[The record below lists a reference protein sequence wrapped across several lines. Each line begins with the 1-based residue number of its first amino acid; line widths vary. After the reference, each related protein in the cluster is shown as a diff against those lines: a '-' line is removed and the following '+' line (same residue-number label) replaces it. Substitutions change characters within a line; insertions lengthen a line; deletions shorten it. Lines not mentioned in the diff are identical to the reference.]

1 VNGTLPLERI
11 LRHGRL
17 LLVGGVAVVV
27 AMAWAYLLAGAGIDM
42 SMAGME
48 MDAMPWSP
56 THALVVLVMWW
67 AMMIAMM
74 VPSATPTVLLFM
86 RITRR
91 QESLGSPSAEA
102 WMFLGGY
109 LVAWLAFSVAA
120 VCTQWALESL
130 NWMSMEMASSS
141 AVMGGAILVAAGLY
155 QFTPIKR
162 ACLRYCQNPVLFL
175 SRNWRPGILGA
186 LRMGLRH
193 GTYCVGCCWFLMGL
207 LFVTGI
213 MNLVWIA
220 AIALYVAFEK
230 LLPIGPRLSTA
241 AGVVMT
247 VSGMALLVARVI
259 TS

>member
-1 VNGTLPLERI
+1 VNGTSALERI
-11 LRHGRL
+11 LRHDRL
-17 LLVGGVAVVV
+17 LVVGGIALVV

-56 THALVVLVMWW
+56 SHAAVVLLMWW
-67 AMMIAMM
+67 VMMIAMM
-74 VPSATPTVLLFM
+74 VPSAAPTVLLFCT
-86 RITRR
+86 IKRR
-91 QESLGSPSAEA
+91 QEAGDNPSGEA
-102 WMFLGGY
+102 WVFLSGY
-109 LVAWLAFSVAA
+109 LVAWLGFSIAA
-120 VCTQWALESL
+120 VLLQWALESL

-141 AVMGGAILVAAGLY
+141 AVMGGAILLAAGVY

-175 SRNWRPGILGA
+175 SRNWRPGTLGA

-193 GTYCVGCCWFLMGL
+193 GIYCVGCCWFLMGL
-207 LFVTGI
+207 LFVSGI

-230 LLPIGPRLSTA
+230 LLPVGRRLSTA
-241 AGVVMT
+241 AGVALTLSGVM
-247 VSGMALLVARVI
+247 VLVTHAI
-259 TS
+259 